1 VPTSVPESLA
11 AAGVIH
17 RSIYPDPVIPEADL
31 PSFVLEHAG
40 AWGDRPALVDGLTG
54 ETVTYGE
61 LPGRV
66 AAVAALL
73 ATAGLRAGDVVAL
86 MASNQPRWAVA
97 YYGVLLAG
105 GVVTPLNPALTP
117 GEVEH
122 LLGLSAARVIVADVG
137 AAAGAAQ
144 AAAATGLPMVTLEA
158 LTTGGG
164 PSGLAG
170 LVPSG
175 LCLEPPIT
183 APDAQA
189 AEEPAPD
196 RVAVVAYSSGTT
208 GLPKGVLLTHR
219 NLVATLCQHEPI
231 YHVGPDDVFLA
242 TPPFFHIY
250 GLSIILS
257 YAIRH
262 GAKVVTMARFD
273 PARYLSLV
281 AEHHVTWLHV
291 APPMVLLLIS
301 EQGVAADLSSV
312 RHVISGA
319 APLDA
324 GITARAEARLGCLI
338 GQGFGLTEASP
349 GITWLPDDG
358 SVPCPPG
365 SVGVLVAGT
374 EARVVDPGTL
384 DDVEVGELW
393 VRGPQVMAGY
403 LDAPEATAA
412 TLVEGG
418 WLRTG
423 DIVRVDDTGA
433 WWVVDRLKELIK
445 YKGYQVAPAEL
456 EGLLL
461 DHPAVI
467 DAAVVGLPD
476 LAAGEIPVAW
486 VVTRHPLDETELLTW
501 VAQRVAPYKKLRG
514 IRFVESIPR
523 SATGKILRRALRV
536 EAVSAPS

>member
-1 VPTSVPESLA
+1 L
-11 AAGVIH
+11 IH
-17 RSIYPDPVIPEADL
+17 RSLYPDPVIPEVDL
-31 PSFVLEHAG
+31 PTFVLEHADG
-40 AWGDRPALVDGLTG
+40 WGNRPALVDGVTG
-54 ETVTYGE
+54 ETITYGD
-61 LPGRV
+61 LPVRV

-73 ATAGLRAGDVVAL
+73 GAAGLVCGDVVAI
-86 MASNQPRWAVA
+86 MASNQPKWAVA
-97 YYGVLLAG
+97 YYGVLVAG

-117 GEVEH
+117 AEVEH
-122 LLGLSAARVIVADVG
+122 LLRLSAARVIVADSG
-137 AAAGAAQ
+137 AAA
-144 AAAATGLPMVTLEA
+144 AAAEAAESAGLPMLALDELEA
-158 LTTGGG
+158 EGGHAG
-164 PSGLAG
+164 PLRLAPAA
-170 LVPSG
+170 LP
-175 LCLEPPIT
+175 
-183 APDAQA
+183 PDAPIVA
-189 AEEPAPD
+189 SGARPAGERDPD
-196 RVAVVAYSSGTT
+196 AVAVVAYSSGTT

-219 NLVATLCQHEPI
+219 NLVATICQHEAI

-242 TPPFFHIY
+242 ALPFFHIY

-257 YAIRH
+257 YALRH
-262 GAKVVTMARFD
+262 GAKVVTLARFD
-273 PARYLSLV
+273 PTRYLALV
-281 AEHHVTWLHV
+281 AEQQATWLHV
-291 APPMVLLLIS
+291 APPVVLLLIS
-301 EQGVAADLSSV
+301 EAAASADLSSV
-312 RHVISGA
+312 RHVVSGS

-324 GITARAEARLGCLI
+324 GVTARAEARLGCLI

-358 SVPCPPG
+358 SVTCPPG

-374 EARVVDPGTL
+374 EARVVDPGTGE
-384 DDVEVGELW
+384 DAEVGELW

-433 WWVVDRLKELIK
+433 WWVIDRLKELIK

-486 VVTRHPLDETELLTW
+486 VVTRHPLDEAELLTW
-501 VAQRVAPYKKLRG
+501 VAQQVAPYKKLRG
-514 IRFVESIPR
+514 VRFVESIPR
-523 SATGKILRRALRV
+523 SATGKILRRKLKA
-536 EAVSAPS
+536 EAVAATS